1 MITKETTDFSGLDF
15 QSGQA
20 ILIDKPL
27 NYTSFQAI
35 YHIRKAINVK
45 KVGHAGTL
53 DPKAT
58 GLLIICTGKM
68 TKAITSYQDQA
79 KTYTGS
85 ITLGKTTPSMDTE
98 TEFSETQPID
108 QITNEMIEEVR
119 NSFLGETLQMP
130 PMYSAVKHNGKSL
143 YKLAR
148 KGKTVE
154 REPRKINI
162 TKFNIE
168 VKLPEV
174 FFEIDCVKGTYI
186 RVIAD
191 DFGKKLGC
199 GAYLS
204 SLRRTKIG
212 DYNVDD
218 ALTITEFVDR
228 MNKIKP
234 VIAPPASFEE

>member
-68 TKAITSYQDQA
+68 TKAITSFQDEA

-98 TEFSETQPID
+98 TEFSESLPTGH
-108 QITNEMIEEVR
+108 ITEEMILETR
-119 NSFLGETLQMP
+119 DSFLGETFQIP

-154 REPRKINI
+154 REPRRI
-162 TKFNIE
+162 TISKFEI
-168 VKLPEV
+168 VIKPPEI
-174 FFEIDCVKGTYI
+174 FFEIDCTKGTYI
-186 RVIAD
+186 RVIAH
-191 DFGKKLGC
+191 DFGQKLGC
-199 GAYLS
+199 GAFLS
-204 SLRRTKIG
+204 GLRRIKIG
-212 DYNVDD
+212 EYSVDN
-218 ALTITEFVDR
+218 ALSIQEFVEKADLL
-228 MNKIKP
+228 KKT
-234 VIAPPASFEE
+234 SSC